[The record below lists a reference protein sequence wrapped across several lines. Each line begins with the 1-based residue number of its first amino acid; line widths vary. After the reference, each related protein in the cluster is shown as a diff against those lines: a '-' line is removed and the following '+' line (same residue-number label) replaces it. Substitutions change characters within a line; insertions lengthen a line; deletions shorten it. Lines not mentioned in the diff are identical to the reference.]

1 VEKRKDDRDARKSID
16 ETTDDPWEANKT
28 NESQQPAELQ
38 VDPDR
43 EREDLSRFEPDP
55 QAERLNPKKD

>member
-1 VEKRKDDRDARKSID
+1 VDKRKDDRDAAKSID
-16 ETTDDPWEANKT
+16 EVTDDPWEANKT

-38 VDPDR
+38 VDPEG

-55 QAERLNPKKD
+55 KSE